1 MKKYLAYAVIALIAS
16 IGISIAAPD
25 KAAIEAKEKEAWQT
39 FKDKN
44 AEGFKKV
51 VDKDFRGAYAEG
63 ISDMAK
69 ELSDMKKWDM
79 KSFTI
84 SDYTTFSDEK
94 DVMVTTYTVKIEGTF
109 DGKDSSGAY
118 NAGSVWKMEKGAWMA
133 ISNRRQQQRS
143 SSKELA
149 ARRGELE
156 RFGKDVSGD
165 YNCGTVWNLKNGE
178 WRAVFYSD
186 MKKSDQ

>member
-1 MKKYLAYAVIALIAS
+1 MKKYTSYSLIALFA
-16 IGISIAAPD
+16 IAAVAF
-25 KAAIEAKEKEAWQT
+25 AAPNKEAIMAKEKEAWQT

-84 SDYTTFSDEK
+84 SDYTAFSDEK
-94 DVMVTTYTVKIEGTF
+94 DVIVTTYVVKVEGTF
-109 DGKDSSGAY
+109 DGKDASGTY
-118 NAGSVWKMEKGAWMA
+118 NAGSVWK
-133 ISNRRQQQRS
+133 
-143 SSKELA
+143 KE
-149 ARRGELE
+149 
-156 RFGKDVSGD
+156 GKDWLAIFHTNVKQE
-165 YNCGTVWNLKNGE
+165 TAAK
-178 WRAVFYSD
+178 
-186 MKKSDQ
+186 